1 MGRPHSQIWLV
12 IVSVLA
18 VCNATLAFAQ
28 PIEPRAIEVIDGDT
42 IRANGRTVRLIG
54 FDTPEARY
62 HARCESERTLAA
74 RATFRLRQLVSRG
87 GLDLQLVPCACRRG
101 TEGTPHC
108 NYGRACGTLT
118 AAGKDVGELLISEG
132 LARNY
137 VCGRTTCLHRESWCN

>member
-1 MGRPHSQIWLV
+1 MVGIGYPRLPGCKGPNGLSTLPHSGAQRER
-12 IVSVLA
+12 
-18 VCNATLAFAQ
+18 VCRGSSAL
-28 PIEPRAIEVIDGDT
+28 R
-42 IRANGRTVRLIG
+42 R
-54 FDTPEARY
+54 
-62 HARCESERTLAA
+62 ESERMLAA
-74 RATFRLRQLVSRG
+74 KATFRLRQLVSRG

-137 VCGRTTCLHRESWCN
+137 VCGRTTCLHR